1 MDQLTPS
8 DILSIIVLK
17 PITVGSA
24 AQGFRDWIEQGNT
37 RPPMRSAMI
46 RFWRK
51 RRLFRLAVPLSGA
64 GALRPA
70 QSCERDQ
77 WMPAFLQA
85 VAREAAEGLDRLD
98 ALERAWFDARR
109 GIAGRRKDSHDAAAV
124 DVLAAA
130 PVLSATTL
138 ARVLGIAVKNAVRI
152 LDALVAAGIAIE
164 VTHRSKRRLFGLT
177 GLAPLRAMV
186 RPPYRPDPNRGR
198 GRPR

>member
-8 DILSIIVLK
+8 DILSIEKRSGIVLK
-17 PITVGSA
+17 PITVDSA
-24 AQGFRDWIEQGNT
+24 AQGFRDWREHGNT

-138 ARVLGIAVKNAVRI
+138 ARVLGIAVKNALRI

-164 VTHRSKRRLFGLT
+164 VTHRSKRWLFGLK
-177 GLAPLRAMV
+177 GLAPSA
-186 RPPYRPDPNRGR
+186 G
-198 GRPR
+198 